1 MFEQIQRLSILPNKE
16 QLKFVFLTLKEEVSK
31 VQVSYFVVFHSS
43 KCSACF
49 QYFRYCFVQY
59 FHQTFIVLFCLTY
72 LKKTIYL
79 LFENNLFLLLYSFL
93 FYKITGIDT
102 PADKTILFTWE
113 WPFIVLWSLY
123 CHLTSVFYYLY
134 VVLRTETRFI

>member
-1 MFEQIQRLSILPNKE
+1 VSFWYLIVMFEQIQRLSILPNKE

-72 LKKTIYL
+72 LKK
-79 LFENNLFLLLYSFL
+79 
-93 FYKITGIDT
+93 
-102 PADKTILFTWE
+102 LFTCYLKIIYFFCYIHFC
-113 WPFIVLWSLY
+113 FIRLLV
-123 CHLTSVFYYLY
+123 
-134 VVLRTETRFI
+134 